1 MSNGEELSER
11 ELEILRLV
19 ATGVSNKEIAQVL
32 SISPNTVKVHMRN
45 IFAKIA
51 VASRTEATLYALKTG
66 LISSPAA
73 PVDVRATELDEALTP
88 ALPENT
94 LPAAPAAEKRLR
106 WWRLA
111 ALIVLAAL
119 TITSALRLSAGLP
132 LIGQAPTPTPTPTPI
147 QFNIQ
152 RWKERA
158 SMPQALR
165 SPAVVIF
172 ERSAYVIGGS
182 NADGASSAVFQY
194 DLAQDAWTARSAKPT
209 AVDLA
214 GAVLIGETV
223 YIPGGRGANGQATAQ
238 LEIYLPRADEWQT
251 RASLPQALYAYG
263 LAAYEGKIYLFGGW
277 DGKNY
282 LDSVFIYDPQSDTWA
297 SGPSMPYPAA
307 YLAAATASGK
317 IFIMGGLND
326 DGILDNN
333 TAFYPQR
340 VLNAE
345 PAWEV
350 RSPLLEPRQAFGAAY
365 LADAIYLVGGLGET
379 EREPAAVIYDTLENR
394 WMSMEPRTS
403 APHSP
408 ANGAFLTAVP
418 WQTAIHIFGGE
429 FSGQLSDQHASY
441 QAIYTVTLPVLQNN
455 GSE

>member
-19 ATGVSNKEIAQVL
+19 ATGVSNKEIAQAL
-32 SISPNTVKVHMRN
+32 CISPNTVKVHMRN
-45 IFAKIA
+45 IFAKIE

-66 LISSPAA
+66 LISSPAV
-73 PVDVRATELDEALTP
+73 PVDVRAAGLDEALSP
-88 ALPENT
+88 MMPENAI
-94 LPAAPAAEKRLR
+94 PAAPPAEKRLR
-106 WWRLA
+106 WWWLA

-119 TITSALRLSAGLP
+119 AVTAALRLSAGLP
-132 LIGQAPTPTPTPTPI
+132 LIGPAPTPTPI

-158 SMPQALR
+158 SLPRPLQSAA
-165 SPAVVIF
+165 AVVF
-172 ERSAYVIGGS
+172 ERSAYVIGGR
-182 NADGASSAVFQY
+182 NIDGASSAVIQY
-194 DLAQDAWTARSAKPT
+194 DPSQNAWTSRAAKPT

-214 GAVLIGETV
+214 GAVLIGESIYV
-223 YIPGGRGANGQATAQ
+223 PGGRGANGEATAQ
-238 LEIYLPRADEWQT
+238 LEVYLPRSDEWQT

-277 DGKNY
+277 DGRNY

-297 SGPSMPYPAA
+297 SGPAMPYPAA
-307 YLAAATASGK
+307 YLAAVTASGK
-317 IFIMGGLND
+317 IFVMGGLND
-326 DGILDNN
+326 GGILDNN

-365 LADAIYLVGGLGET
+365 LADAIYLVGGLGKT
-379 EREPAAVIYDTLENR
+379 EREPAAVIYDTLEDR

-408 ANGAFLTAVP
+408 ANGAFLAVVP